1 MQTMKNL
8 KPSPIPTKEGSF
20 EAFVSPSTKERVGV
34 GHLKFLIIRFSSIG
48 DIVLTTPVVR
58 CLKQQLD
65 GVEIHFLTKKNF
77 QGIAANNPYVDKVW
91 TIEKKVSEVL
101 PALRNEKF
109 DYVIDL
115 HSNLRTAQVKWRLG
129 AKNLTFDKL
138 NFQKWLMVRL
148 KINRLPQCHIV
159 DRYLDTLTSLGI
171 KNDGQGLDYFIP
183 PKDEVNVS
191 LHGKYIAF
199 VIGAAH
205 ATKRLPQQKII
216 EICQQTQQPI
226 LLLGGKEERE
236 VGEAIAQAAGKHVIN
251 TCGQYNLNQS
261 ASMVQQAD
269 YVITHDTGLMHIA
282 AAFQKKIISVWGNTI
297 PEFGM
302 SPYYGNATNKNT
314 SIEVKNLG
322 CRPCSKIGFD
332 QCPKGHFD
340 CMNRISL
347 RLPLPRRGE

>member
-1 MQTMKNL
+1 M
-8 KPSPIPTKEGSF
+8 
-20 EAFVSPSTKERVGV
+20 
-34 GHLKFLIIRFSSIG
+34 KFLIIRFSSIG

-65 GVEIHFLTKKNF
+65 GAEIHFLTKKNF
-77 QGIAANNPYVDKVW
+77 QGIVANNPYVDKVW
-91 TIEKKVSEVL
+91 TIEKKVSEVMANL
-101 PALRNEKF
+101 QKEKF

-129 AKNLTFDKL
+129 AKNLTFDKI
-138 NFQKWLMVRL
+138 NVQKWLMVQM
-148 KINRLPQCHIV
+148 KINRLPKRHIV
-159 DRYLDTLTSLGI
+159 ERYLDTVLSLGV
-171 KNDGQGLDYFIP
+171 KNDGRGLDYFIL

-191 LHGKYIAF
+191 EYGKYIAF

-205 ATKRLPQQKII
+205 ATKRLPKEKII
-216 EICQQTQQPI
+216 EICQQTQQTI
-226 LLLGGKEERE
+226 LLLGGKDEKEI
-236 VGEAIAQAAGKHVIN
+236 GAAIAQAAGQHVIN
-251 TCGQYNLNQS
+251 TCGNYNLNQS
-261 ASMVQQAD
+261 ASLVRQAD

-302 SPYYGNATNKNT
+302 SPYYGNELNKNT

-340 CMNRISL
+340 CMNKISL
-347 RLPLPRRGE
+347 PQPLQRRGV

>member
-1 MQTMKNL
+1 M
-8 KPSPIPTKEGSF
+8 
-20 EAFVSPSTKERVGV
+20 
-34 GHLKFLIIRFSSIG
+34 KFLIIRFSSIG

-65 GVEIHFLTKKNF
+65 GAEIHFLTKKNF
-77 QGIAANNPYVDKVW
+77 QGIVANNPYVDKVW
-91 TIEKKVSEVL
+91 TIEKKVSEVMANL
-101 PALRNEKF
+101 QKEKF

-129 AKNLTFDKL
+129 AKNLTFDKI
-138 NFQKWLMVRL
+138 NVQKWLMVQM
-148 KINRLPQCHIV
+148 KINRLPKRHIV
-159 DRYLDTLTSLGI
+159 ERYLDTVLSLGV
-171 KNDGQGLDYFIP
+171 KNDGRGLDYFIP

-191 LHGKYIAF
+191 EYGKYIAF

-205 ATKRLPQQKII
+205 ATKRLPKEKII
-216 EICQQTQQPI
+216 EICQQTQQTI
-226 LLLGGKEERE
+226 LLLGGKDEKE
-236 VGEAIAQAAGKHVIN
+236 VGETIAQAAGQHVIN
-251 TCGQYNLNQS
+251 TCGNYNLNQS
-261 ASMVQQAD
+261 ASLVRQAD

-302 SPYYGNATNKNT
+302 SPYYGNEVNKNT

-340 CMNRISL
+340 CMNKISL
-347 RLPLPRRGE
+347 SHNLFQEV